1 MGINNNLVSS
11 KDDLKARIRT
21 LEETK
26 SHLQH
31 DIAKIQETLAN
42 TILEK
47 KAQGLE
53 GEIENLRI
61 VKMRLQKKTKNNNSI
76 HGKASSKK
84 AKEVVK
90 QKKLSQQS
98 PVRYGTWS
106 KLPVS

>member
-76 HGKASSKK
+76 HGEDSSKK